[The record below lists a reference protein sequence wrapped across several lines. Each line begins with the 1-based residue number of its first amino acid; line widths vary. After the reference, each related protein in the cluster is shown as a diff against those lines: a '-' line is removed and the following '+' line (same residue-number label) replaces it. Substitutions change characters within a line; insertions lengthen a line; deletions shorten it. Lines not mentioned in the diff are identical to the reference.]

1 MTRTHSR
8 TRQEL
13 QVSDTDWCLH
23 VRMQKGI
30 VCIHSLYELVYC
42 NDVRDHMDFVYICA
56 GSRSKRILILVTYYF
71 FFCKQ

>member
-13 QVSDTDWCLH
+13 QVSDTDWCL
-23 VRMQKGI
+23 RMQKGI

-71 FFCKQ
+71 FFCKK